1 MDNIDKISRELR
13 KKRKLE
19 SCVVTDPDNPY
30 CRYLGMCDI
39 CNEYAERE
47 HIVIEDEDKMPK
59 EYALSQNYPN
69 PFNPVTTIKYQ
80 LPKDVKVSL
89 TIYNLNGQL
98 VETLI
103 SEHQEAGY
111 YTVQWD
117 ASNVGS
123 GVYFYRINAGDPSSG
138 SGRVFTDV
146 KKCIVIK

>member
-1 MDNIDKISRELR
+1 MKTQSQYIFNYEGLIKFDI
-13 KKRKLE
+13 KK
-19 SCVVTDPDNPY
+19 ST
-30 CRYLGMCDI
+30 I
-39 CNEYAERE
+39 TS
-47 HIVIEDEDKMPK
+47 IEDEDKMPK
-59 EYALSQNYPN
+59 ECALSQNYPN